1 MRTITTILF
10 FLLLPLLAFNKVSFF
25 QGSLNEAQRAA
36 AIEGKLY
43 FIDFYAAYC
52 LPCKLMDQTTFMD
65 ENLGN
70 YVTNN
75 YVPLKLNVDAFDAYE
90 VRSKHEVKALPTVMI
105 FSSGGQLLESYEGSL
120 TASALY
126 KMLEK
131 HNLPQNR
138 QKTTPPPLDNSNAD
152 MTTTQPTTR
161 RRPKPTTQPTKPK
174 PTITEPKPS
183 KPVVTKPKSKPTP
196 TPPKV
201 AAKPKPTPKPEKVVT
216 TPKPTVTPKLTP
228 KPVKEAKPKITSK
241 EKQSNSTMKPVT
253 VIRKP
258 TANKN
263 TQSQL
268 TTITIV
274 KDKKTQPKPTA
285 ITQNEPKPK
294 VKGLF
299 EFSAKKH
306 PSKGYAVQI
315 GLFSEYSN
323 VLTEVEKIQQFL
335 PDRKVIV
342 HIDEMN
348 GKTVYRIAIGTFS
361 SYADAKKYLPKVKG
375 AGFEGFIKNL
385 ATLN

>member
-1 MRTITTILF
+1 MKTVTTILI

-65 ENLGN
+65 ENLAN
-70 YVTNN
+70 YITGN

-90 VRSKHEVKALPTVMI
+90 VRSKHEVRALPTVMI
-105 FSSGGQLLESYEGSL
+105 FSSSGQLLESYEGSL

-126 KMLEK
+126 KMLVK

-152 MTTTQPTTR
+152 MANTTTSTR
-161 RRPKPTTQPTKPK
+161 PQRRPRQRTTPQPPKPK
-174 PTITEPKPS
+174 PAVTQPKP
-183 KPVVTKPKSKPTP
+183 
-196 TPPKV
+196 
-201 AAKPKPTPKPEKVVT
+201 
-216 TPKPTVTPKLTP
+216 PKPTVTKPKPSPKPSEVVTTP
-228 KPVKEAKPKITSK
+228 QPAVTQPASKPVKEVKPEIALNQNEST
-241 EKQSNSTMKPVT
+241 STMKPIKA
-253 VIRKP
+253 IRKP
-258 TANKN
+258 TANKKV
-263 TQSQL
+263 QQKV
-268 TTITIV
+268 TTPAVAPKETKPV
-274 KDKKTQPKPTA
+274 KPVGNV
-285 ITQNEPKPK
+285 QNQPKPK

-306 PSKGYAVQI
+306 PAKGYAVQI
-315 GLFSEYSN
+315 GLFAEYSN
-323 VLTEVEKIQQFL
+323 VLVEVEKIQQFL

-348 GKTVYRIAIGTFS
+348 GKTVYRVAIGTFD
-361 SYADAKKYLPKVKG
+361 SYAAAKQYLPKIKE
-375 AGFEGFIKNL
+375 AGFDGFIKNL
-385 ATLN
+385 ATLK